1 MRSLI
6 KGTTI
11 FFPISVIQVGAE
23 KRRRDAGQEVDEIRL
38 AQEN

>member
-6 KGTTI
+6 KGTKI
-11 FFPISVIQVGAE
+11 FFPISVAQVCEE